1 MFARLKAM
9 MPRSLYGRAALIL
22 IVPIVT
28 IQLVVSIGF
37 IQRFYENVTLQM
49 TQGVVVE
56 LRLLLGAVA
65 AEPGEGRKMAQALEV
80 TLALPADWHASA
92 DASRVWDLSG
102 RVVIQTLH
110 QALPG
115 LVAVDLQSDPGAVR
129 LLFASARG
137 PLSVTID
144 RRRVSASNPHQLL
157 VLMILTSILMTVIAY
172 LFLRNQIRPIKK
184 LAEASEAFGKGRHL
198 PYRPR
203 GATEV
208 RAAGSAFLEMR
219 ARIERQIEQR
229 TLMLS
234 GVSHDLRTPLTR
246 LRLGL
251 AMVPEDEDSAALLAD
266 VADMERLVDEFLAFA
281 RGDAMEEAET
291 VDVAALVRRVVE
303 NAQRAGQAVVLRGG
317 GDPDAP
323 AVNVRLRPA
332 AVVRALENLVGN
344 AIRYGSRAEIALTLT
359 DRVVRIA
366 VEDDGPGIPKGRRD
380 EAVLPFAR
388 LDLARDPNRG
398 GGVGLGLAIAADI
411 ALSHGG
417 ALRLGQSEALGGL
430 KAELVLAR

>member
-1 MFARLKAM
+1 MFAYLKAM
-9 MPRSLYGRAALIL
+9 VPRGLYGRAALIL

-28 IQLVVSIGF
+28 IQLVVSVGF
-37 IQRFYENVTLQM
+37 IQRFYENVTQQM
-49 TQGVVVE
+49 TRGVVVE
-56 LRLLLGAVA
+56 LKLLLDAVA
-65 AEPGEGRKMAQALEV
+65 TEPDEARGVAQSLGLA
-80 TLALPADWHASA
+80 LALPADWQATA
-92 DASRVWDLSG
+92 DASRVWDLPG
-102 RVVIQTLH
+102 RVVIETLH

-115 LVAVDLQSDPGAVR
+115 LVAADLRSDPGAVR
-129 LLFASARG
+129 LLFATARG
-137 PLSVTID
+137 PLAVTVD
-144 RRRVSASNPHQLL
+144 RRRVAASNPHQLL

-172 LFLRNQIRPIKK
+172 LFLRNQIRPIRT
-184 LAEASEAFGKGRHL
+184 LAEVSEAFGKGRHL

-251 AMVPEDEDSAALLAD
+251 ALLADADEGAALLAD

-317 GDPDAP
+317 GDPDAMS
-323 AVNVRLRPA
+323 AHVRLRPA

-344 AIRYGSRAEIALTLT
+344 AIRYGGHAEISLTLT
-359 DRVVRIA
+359 DRAVRIA

-398 GGVGLGLAIAADI
+398 GGVGLGLSIAADI

-417 ALRLGQSEALGGL
+417 ALRLGQSETLGGL